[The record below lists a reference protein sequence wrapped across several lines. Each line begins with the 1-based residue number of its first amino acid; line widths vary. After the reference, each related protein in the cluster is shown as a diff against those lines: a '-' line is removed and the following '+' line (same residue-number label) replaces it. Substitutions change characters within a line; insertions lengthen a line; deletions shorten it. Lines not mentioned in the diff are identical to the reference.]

1 MNQQHRNTAPTIE
14 PRRSNS
20 CSSNYNLVNYNQIER
35 YKHKEFSL
43 RVLGVASGKRYLGY
57 YQKFYL
63 DEEDYFR
70 NKENINNN
78 NDTIII
84 YEFLNPYTRQI
95 SRIPVYMLYQ
105 GLYVEKS
112 ENPPKMSEEMKNEIV
127 YHPYHMFVNGDIVNF
142 IPESTREY
150 FNL

>member
-1 MNQQHRNTAPTIE
+1 
-14 PRRSNS
+14 
-20 CSSNYNLVNYNQIER
+20 LG
-35 YKHKEFSL
+35 
-43 RVLGVASGKRYLGY
+43 VLGVASGKRYLGY

-78 NDTIII
+78 NDTVII

-95 SRIPVYMLYQ
+95 IRIPVYQLYQ
-105 GLYVEKS
+105 ALYVEKS
-112 ENPPKMSEEMKNEIV
+112 ENPPIMSEEMKNEIV
-127 YHPYHMFVNGDIVNF
+127 YHPYHMFRNGDIVDF